1 MTVLNGLLLLYPLA
15 VHAAIVTGSRWL
27 ELAALA
33 VLAASMFAPWL
44 LRRNTWAWAALVMA
58 LAASAAFVWLGA
70 ARLFLYAAPVLVPL
84 ALLWFFAR
92 TLLPGQVPLIT
103 RIAEAVRGPLPEPVR
118 RYTRQVTQFWVVAFS
133 LFALANLG
141 LALFAP
147 PALWSLFA
155 NAINYLLV
163 GVLLVAE
170 WLFRCWYLRA
180 HESLTWREY
189 IRALARIDYRR
200 LLARTLHQTGPR
212 TI

>member
-1 MTVLNGLLLLYPLA
+1 MTAPNGLLLLYPFV

-27 ELAALA
+27 ELAALS
-33 VLAASMFAPWL
+33 VLAVSMLAPLL
-44 LRRNTWAWAALVMA
+44 LRRNAWAWAGLVLV
-58 LAASAAFVWLGA
+58 LAASAAFVWRGE

-92 TLLPGQVPLIT
+92 TLLPGQVPLVT
-103 RIAEAVRGPLPEPVR
+103 RIADAIRGPLPEPVR
-118 RYTRQVTQFWVVAFS
+118 RYTRQVTQFWVVAFA

-155 NAINYLLV
+155 NVINYLLI
-163 GVLLVAE
+163 GALFMAE

-189 IRALARIDYRR
+189 MRALARLDYRR
-200 LLARTLHQTGPR
+200 LLALPA
-212 TI
+212 